1 VPEGNRYNIDRLL
14 VIAAIVVVITG
25 CYVVVRPFFVG
36 IVWSIILAY
45 STWGGYKRL
54 NTTLVR
60 NRTAASLVMSLTTI
74 FVLLVPFSFVIGGI
88 AQDSADL
95 ITEIRSVLDQG
106 LPDPPGWLKNIPFL
120 GSWANEYW
128 LSIAHDGQAL
138 IREGKGF
145 LPEIRSALLN
155 VGEFVSVGVGQLSI
169 GIFLA
174 FFIYRD
180 GDRIYE
186 YLHSVGSKLLGDRA
200 QKLLSLVG
208 ETITGV
214 VYGVVGTALAQGLI
228 AGVGFMIAG
237 VPAAALLGLVTF
249 FISFIPMAPPL
260 VWLPV
265 VAWLYWNEG
274 LGVAAFMFVWGMF
287 AISGIDNV
295 IKPWLISRG
304 AQLPFDVVF
313 LGIAGG
319 VLGFGFIGVFIGPI
333 LLAVGLNL
341 LRAWV
346 LRG

>member
-1 VPEGNRYNIDRLL
+1 
-14 VIAAIVVVITG
+14 
-25 CYVVVRPFFVG
+25 
-36 IVWSIILAY
+36 
-45 STWGGYKRL
+45 
-54 NTTLVR
+54 
-60 NRTAASLVMSLTTI
+60 
-74 FVLLVPFSFVIGGI
+74 
-88 AQDSADL
+88 
-95 ITEIRSVLDQG
+95 
-106 LPDPPGWLKNIPFL
+106 
-120 GSWANEYW
+120 
-128 LSIAHDGQAL
+128 
-138 IREGKGF
+138 
-145 LPEIRSALLN
+145 
-155 VGEFVSVGVGQLSI
+155 
-169 GIFLA
+169 
-174 FFIYRD
+174 
-180 GDRIYE
+180 
-186 YLHSVGSKLLGDRA
+186 
-200 QKLLSLVG
+200 LSLVG

-304 AQLPFDVVF
+304 AQLPFVVVF

>member
-1 VPEGNRYNIDRLL
+1 M
-14 VIAAIVVVITG
+14 
-25 CYVVVRPFFVG
+25 
-36 IVWSIILAY
+36 LAN
-45 STWGGYKRL
+45 S
-54 NTTLVR
+54 
-60 NRTAASLVMSLTTI
+60 
-74 FVLLVPFSFVIGGI
+74 
-88 AQDSADL
+88 
-95 ITEIRSVLDQG
+95 SVL
-106 LPDPPGWLKNIPFL
+106 
-120 GSWANEYW
+120 
-128 LSIAHDGQAL
+128 AL
-138 IREGKGF
+138 DS
-145 LPEIRSALLN
+145 SALA
-155 VGEFVSVGVGQLSI
+155 
-169 GIFLA
+169 FLA

-304 AQLPFDVVF
+304 AQLPFVVVF
-313 LGIAGG
+313 RHRRW
-319 VLGFGFIGVFIGPI
+319 
-333 LLAVGLNL
+333 
-341 LRAWV
+341 RAWV
-346 LRG
+346 RVYRSVYWPNIACSGVKSSSSLGASRLRPR